1 MTDDARLSWRR
12 FLLSSEADRMRSH
25 GQALYGGGHRA
36 LWMALIAAA
45 SLVLSFAFACAA
57 PFAALAAL
65 AALNLRRREAVIIVV
80 ASFLAN
86 QAIGFGALDYPR
98 DALTFAWGVAMG
110 AATLA
115 SLFTAEA
122 AVRHLRNAHTLVRGG
137 AVFLAAF
144 LAYEAALY
152 AATFVLGGA
161 EAAFAASAIRQVFLI
176 DATCFIG
183 LLALDRALSRLHIRA
198 AEFRVVPADGPPR

>member
-1 MTDDARLSWRR
+1 
-12 FLLSSEADRMRSH
+12 MRSF
-25 GQALYGGGHRA
+25 GQASYGGGQRA

-65 AALNLRRREAVIIVV
+65 AALNLTRREAVVIVA

-98 DALTFAWGVAMG
+98 DALTIAWGVAIG
-110 AATLA
+110 AATLTSLLSA
-115 SLFTAEA
+115 SAIASGLG
-122 AVRHLRNAHTLVRGG
+122 NAHSLVRGG
-137 AVFLAAF
+137 AAFLAAF

-152 AATFVLGGA
+152 IATFALGGA
-161 EAAFAASAIRQVFLI
+161 EAAFAASAIRQIFLI
-176 DATCFIG
+176 DAACFIG
-183 LLALDRALSRLHIRA
+183 LVALDRALSMLHIRA
-198 AEFRVVPADGPPR
+198 AEFRVVPADGPSDKLQSRQA